1 MKQNSNFG
9 IIGLG
14 VMGRSLAKNI
24 ASKGFSLSV
33 YNRYTEAEKQVV
45 PNFLNETTND
55 AIQGFTDMSAFVAS
69 LEPPRKLLLMVNAGT
84 AVDAVIDQLKPLLAH
99 DDLIIDGGNSHFQDT
114 QRRVKEL
121 EAGGIQFLG
130 VGVSGGEQGA
140 LNGPSMMAGGNAEA
154 YASVQPIFEA
164 IAAKD
169 TNNRPCVAY
178 LGTDGCGHFVK
189 TIHNG
194 IEYAEMQLLAECYSL
209 LAPSHSYQEV
219 ADIFNDWNQGKLASY
234 LLEITAT
241 ILTKKEGNDYLLDK
255 ILDQAGS
262 KGTGSWSSQLAFQL
276 GVAASMINAAVTSR
290 YISALKEKRVQMA
303 ALVERSNSDVVID
316 VQKLKE
322 AYQFAR
328 LINHYQGFEIIKA
341 ASEANNWNVNIS
353 ETARIWTQGC
363 IIKSRLME
371 SLAELF
377 KQETDLFKHP
387 EIISEVKNNSNA
399 IKKIL
404 IHSFSLNIATPCLS
418 NSLQYWLSI
427 TSEKSSANIIQ
438 AQRDFFGAH
447 TYQRIDKPLTEFF
460 TTNWTTHG

>member
-1 MKQNSNFG
+1 
-9 IIGLG
+9 
-14 VMGRSLAKNI
+14 MGRSLAKNI
-24 ASKGFSLSV
+24 ASKGFALSV
-33 YNRYTEAEKQVV
+33 YNRLTEAEQHVV
-45 PNFLNETTND
+45 PELLSETVNHK
-55 AIQGFTDMSAFVAS
+55 ILGFTDLEGFVQS
-69 LEPPRKLLLMVNAGT
+69 MENPRKILLMVNAGA
-84 AVDAVIDQLKPLLAH
+84 AVDSVISQLVPLLDK
-99 DDLIIDGGNSHFQDT
+99 DDLIIDGGNSHYQDT
-114 QRRVKEL
+114 QRRVKKL
-121 EAGGIQFLG
+121 EGNGIHFLG

-140 LNGPSMMAGGNAEA
+140 LNGPSMMAGGNAGA
-154 YASVQPIFEA
+154 YSRVQSIFEA

-169 TNNRPCVAY
+169 KNNRACVAL
-178 LGTDGCGHFVK
+178 LGNDGCGHFIK

-194 IEYAEMQLLAECYSL
+194 IEYAEMQLLAECFSL
-209 LAPSHSYQEV
+209 LAPSHSYNEI
-219 ADIFNDWNQGKLASY
+219 ADVFNEWNEGKLASY

-276 GVAASMINAAVTSR
+276 GVPASMINAAVTAR
-290 YISALKEKRVQMA
+290 YVSVLKEKRKQLA
-303 ALVERSNSDVVID
+303 ATLDRSNSEANID

-341 ASEANNWNVNIS
+341 ASEANQWNVNIS

-377 KQETDLFKHP
+377 KKEADLFKHP
-387 EIISEVKNNSNA
+387 AIISEVKNNAKSAKA
-399 IKKIL
+399 IL
-404 IHSFSLNIATPCLS
+404 NDAFNLNIATLCIS
-418 NSLQYWLSI
+418 DSLQYWLSI
-427 TSEKSSANIIQ
+427 TTEKSNAHIIQ
-438 AQRDFFGAH
+438 AQRDYFGAH

-460 TTNWTTHG
+460 TTNWTTNG